1 MSSLKDFFYG
11 IATEMGRPKESMD
24 PVIKIFEENWY
35 DSVDSIKDLDEEAL
49 AKMKVPLRLIEIIAK
64 KLGKGK
70 PEPQQQPTKMVIEE
84 QKTNTAQKPEDLA
97 FLTSRTNKLNESL
110 DQLKRET
117 IRPQTLLDV
126 LNILEKVSGNIA
138 KDPANEQFRSLKLT
152 NEKLKQNLF
161 AYPAVFDILG
171 LLGFQRKDEVLFL
184 DAKDLNTSFLHQA
197 ITELGTLKIITSE
210 RAAFDPYKSSFS
222 STTSVSIDNIKGGQE
237 PSSFDFV
244 DKLEQLKQKRLDAV
258 KSYIEDKQPTVFVLD
273 TNVNLQSFI
282 SSRDT
287 TMEEE
292 EEDTKTNDYIFKKEI
307 LKWVKEIEESQH
319 FSSRRKK
326 EFEQLLKQPLFTE
339 TKVRIKF
346 PNNTVLEGKFSPRER
361 VKNIVDFVRQYL
373 VNPNWDFYLYQTP
386 PVQKI
391 TQYNWTKTL
400 EEAEMVPNVLLYFG
414 TDQPLEGVTD
424 FLTLK
429 PTK

>member
-1 MSSLKDFFYG
+1 
-11 IATEMGRPKESMD
+11 
-24 PVIKIFEENWY
+24 
-35 DSVDSIKDLDEEAL
+35 
-49 AKMKVPLRLIEIIAK
+49 
-64 KLGKGK
+64 
-70 PEPQQQPTKMVIEE
+70 
-84 QKTNTAQKPEDLA
+84 
-97 FLTSRTNKLNESL
+97 
-110 DQLKRET
+110 
-117 IRPQTLLDV
+117 
-126 LNILEKVSGNIA
+126 
-138 KDPANEQFRSLKLT
+138 
-152 NEKLKQNLF
+152 
-161 AYPAVFDILG
+161 
-171 LLGFQRKDEVLFL
+171 
-184 DAKDLNTSFLHQA
+184 
-197 ITELGTLKIITSE
+197 
-210 RAAFDPYKSSFS
+210 
-222 STTSVSIDNIKGGQE
+222 
-237 PSSFDFV
+237 
-244 DKLEQLKQKRLDAV
+244 
-258 KSYIEDKQPTVFVLD
+258 
-273 TNVNLQSFI
+273 
-282 SSRDT
+282 
-287 TMEEE
+287 MEEE